1 MMDISANKI
10 QFMLNNKLIS
20 LEKFDKNTKRPEHS
34 CEVSEVKSP
43 PSKINKIEK
52 EANNNLFNLI
62 NLNDRKIFNQ
72 TLESNKSRHDLVYH
86 KLSIMKSV
94 FHEFIDPSVINNIKL
109 EKQGDEWRNIQG
121 NILSLNR
128 VLADNP
134 QLKTNLLVSQNND
147 PKKAMSSSEICDS
160 IAEAI
165 DSMEGEYLDVYQ
177 EAATQYAEFY
187 SDFSDFMSKMN
198 TYISAKDDKT
208 VLNSQQ
214 FLADLKVLQDK
225 YPVPGLNTTLYPVQ
239 NGELPIK
246 GSTEAECNAWA
257 KELGLDPEKCVSPL
271 GDGTYIVHIDVEPL
285 NKIESSIPATSIP
298 EMECNSAQWAAW
310 QSGVDLQKE
319 SIQVSMQTITQKYA
333 NANATFDNLVK
344 ILSSTI
350 SALLEC
356 DKSFFN
362 I

>member
-1 MMDISANKI
+1 MDISVNKI
-10 QFMLNNKLIS
+10 QFNLKTNLIG
-20 LEKFDKNTKRPEHS
+20 LEKFNKNDKES
-34 CEVSEVKSP
+34 SDASEVNEIKP
-43 PSKINKIEK
+43 PTHKINKIEK
-52 EANNNLFNLI
+52 ENNNLFNLI
-62 NLNDRKIFNQ
+62 NINDRKLFNQ
-72 TLESNKSRHDLVYH
+72 TIESNKSRHDLAHH
-86 KLSIMKSV
+86 KLAIMKSV
-94 FHEFIDPSVINNIKL
+94 FHEFVDPSLINKIKS
-109 EKQGDEWRNIQG
+109 EKQGVEWKYIQDNIISI
-121 NILSLNR
+121 NELL
-128 VLADNP
+128 VDNP
-134 QLKTNLLVSQNND
+134 QLKTTLLISQNND

-285 NKIESSIPATSIP
+285 NKIESSIPPTSIP

-333 NANATFDNLVK
+333 NANSTFDNLVK